1 MEQNREAVGLAAL
14 GLFSGARQFE
24 NFSRIRS
31 FVSTKAMRPSATP
44 FDFPDGNA
52 VCLPATYPCRGET
65 RSLEGL
71 IENTDTA
78 ALLVLKDGAVRYEQ
92 YYLTGGREVQWLSMS
107 VAKSFLSALVGI
119 ALAEGAISDLDDPV
133 ERYAPFLTGSGYE
146 GVSIRHILQMSSGT
160 RWREDYVDPES
171 EIFGLNGAMAPGGS
185 HDQFL
190 ATMVR
195 ETTPG
200 SLCQYNSAD
209 TQALGALLVGAT
221 GRSVADYMQEKI
233 CDPLGME
240 SPSYWVEDSRGMEL
254 AYAGLL
260 MTARDFAKLGEL
272 YRKHGLWEGQ
282 RIVPEDYVTASLTVA
297 APHLAAGQPLVGGY
311 NFPLGYGYQ
320 WWLPDGDI
328 GEFSAIGVYN
338 QYVYVDP
345 SRGVT
350 IVKLSANPRYGLS
363 HDDEDN
369 KDAENIEA
377 FRAIC
382 RAFD

>member
-1 MEQNREAVGLAAL
+1 MEQNIEAVGLAAL
-14 GLFSGARQFE
+14 GLFSGARQYE

-31 FVSTKAMRPSATP
+31 FVSTKTMQPSSVP
-44 FDFPDGNA
+44 FDFPDGEPID
-52 VCLPATYPCRGET
+52 LPETYSCRGET
-65 RSLEGL
+65 RSLPGL
-71 IENTDTA
+71 LEDTDTA

-92 YYLTGGREVQWLSMS
+92 YYLTGGREVPWLSMS
-107 VAKSFLSALVGI
+107 VAKSFLSALIGI
-119 ALAEGAISDLDDPV
+119 ALAEGAITSLDDPA
-133 ERYAPFLTGSGYE
+133 ERYAPFLKGSGYE
-146 GVSIRHILQMSSGT
+146 GVSIRNILQMSSGT

-185 HDQFL
+185 HDDFL

-200 SLCQYNSAD
+200 TLCQYNSAD
-209 TQALGALLVGAT
+209 TQALGAILVGAT

-233 CDPLGME
+233 CEPLGME
-240 SPSYWVEDSRGMEL
+240 APSFWIQDSRGMEL

-272 YRKHGLWEGQ
+272 YRKRGAWEG
-282 RIVPEDYVTASLTVA
+282 RNIVPADYVDASLTIA
-297 APHLAAGQPLVGGY
+297 APHLAVGQPLVGGY
-311 NFPLGYGYQ
+311 HFPLGYGYQ
-320 WWLPDGDI
+320 WWFPDGDI

-369 KDAENIEA
+369 KDAENIQA
-377 FRAIC
+377 FRSIC
-382 RAFD
+382 SLFD